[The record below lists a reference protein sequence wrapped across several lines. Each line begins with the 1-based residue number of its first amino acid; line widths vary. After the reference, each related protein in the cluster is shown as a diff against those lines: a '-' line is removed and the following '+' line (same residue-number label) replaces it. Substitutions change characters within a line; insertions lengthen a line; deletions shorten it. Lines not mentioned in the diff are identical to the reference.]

1 MDYVVGQRWI
11 SQTEPQ
17 LGLGMV
23 IEISVRHIALSFP
36 AVEETRTYAKQSAP
50 LSRVHYQPGDM
61 VATREHAQVTLTEVN
76 EHNGLMIY
84 RGLDTQEHVVQ
95 FTEMDLD
102 AFVQLSSPKDRL
114 CSGQFDKKGA
124 FELRVA
130 AVNHLHALQS
140 SPVKGLVGARTN
152 HLAHQ
157 VYIASE
163 VAQRYAP
170 RVLLA
175 DEVGLGKT
183 IEAGMIM
190 HYQLHTGRASR
201 VLIVV
206 PESLVHQ
213 WLVEMLR
220 RFNLRFSIFDESR
233 YQALLEEAQDETNTD
248 TARNPF
254 EAEQWVLCS
263 QEFLVRSHQAFHH
276 AEQAGWDLLVV
287 DEAHHL
293 HWELDAQG
301 EVHAG
306 PEYRCIERLSKQ
318 SKGLL
323 LLTATPGQAGL
334 ASHFA
339 RLRLLDPDRFFDLAR
354 FEQEEQGYQA
364 LNEIVKLLKAQAGA
378 LSETQKSALSAY
390 LGGALPSD
398 AQLAQPAYVDGL
410 IAQLLDRHGT
420 GRVLFRN
427 TRQAIKGFP
436 ERKLVSYPLAL
447 PGCYEREDCRA
458 GVPALNPEAR
468 LDEAIWLQEDSRVNW
483 LKDLLA
489 TRKQEKV
496 LVICARAETAVA
508 LEQHL
513 RLYKGVRSVA
523 FHENLTLLERDR
535 AAAYFA
541 DDEFGAQVLV
551 CSEIGSEGRN
561 FQFSHHLVL
570 FDLPL
575 NPDLL
580 EQRIGRLDRIGQAE
594 TIHIHVPYF
603 VGTAQEVMFRWYQ
616 EGIGLFERSVG
627 AAYTLFEYFET
638 GLRKQ
643 LAQAGEGDNLVA
655 WLREVRLHTEEVI
668 KAQEAGRDQLL
679 ELHSC
684 NKEKAA
690 AIIELIEEQEDST
703 ELMEFMEEMFEIYGV
718 DCDEH
723 STFARILLPTDHMR
737 GGHFPGLQDDPVTVT
752 FDREQALARDDML
765 FLSWEHPMVVNS
777 LDMLLTSELGNACV
791 VSMSLKAL
799 PPGTLL
805 LETLFTLSVVAPRH
819 LQVERY
825 LPVTPLRFLVDV
837 HGKELSAVLPHDKLN
852 GIVQNL
858 KRNVGQAVLKQVR
871 EPLEMMLDKVGP
883 MAEARLPEIREAAK
897 IAMQSALQVEIDR
910 LEALKKVNPSVR
922 QEEIAFYH
930 EQLEQGLEAID
941 KASLHV
947 SALRLVVNS

>member
-1 MDYVVGQRWI
+1 MDFVVGQRWI

-50 LSRVHYQPGDM
+50 LSRVHYQIGDV
-61 VATREHAQVTLTEVN
+61 VATREHEQVTLTDVQ
-76 EHNGLMIY
+76 EHNGLFVY
-84 RGLDTQEHVVQ
+84 RGLDSEEEVVQ

-114 CSGQFDKKGA
+114 CSGQYDKKKA

-130 AVNHLHALQS
+130 ALNHLHEQQC
-140 SPVKGLVGARTN
+140 SPVKGLIGARTS
-152 HLAHQ
+152 HLSHQ

-183 IEAGMIM
+183 IEAGMIL
-190 HYQLHTGRASR
+190 HYQLHTGRATR
-201 VLIVV
+201 ALIVV

-220 RFNLRFSIFDESR
+220 RFNLRFSIFDEER
-233 YQALLEEAQDETNTD
+233 YRAILGEDLEDMPADPTL
-248 TARNPF
+248 NPF
-254 EAEQWVLCS
+254 ETEQLVLCS
-263 QEFLVRSHQAFHH
+263 QAFLVRSHQAMEH
-276 AEQAGWDLLVV
+276 AVQAGWDMLVV

-293 HWELDAQG
+293 HWEVDEQG

-306 PEYRCIERLSKQ
+306 PEYMCVERLAQ
-318 SKGLL
+318 TSKGLL
-323 LLTATPGQAGL
+323 LLTATPEQAGL

-339 RLRLLDPDRFFDLAR
+339 RLRLLDPDRFFDLSR
-354 FEQEEQGYQA
+354 FEQEEQGYQG
-364 LNEIVKLLKAQAGA
+364 LNQVVKSLQNQAGGLTEA
-378 LSETQKSALSAY
+378 QKHTLSSY
-390 LGGALPSD
+390 LDGITPSD
-398 AQLAQPAYVDGL
+398 AQLVDPNFVQGL

-427 TRQAIKGFP
+427 TRTAIKGFP
-436 ERKLVSYPLAL
+436 ERKLLPHAL
-447 PGCYEREDCRA
+447 PLPECYQRDDCRV
-458 GVPALNPEAR
+458 GVPALTPEAR
-468 LDEAIWLQEDSRVNW
+468 LDETLWLAQDTRVSW
-483 LKDLLA
+483 LKDLLSA
-489 TRKQEKV
+489 LKQEKV

-513 RLYKGVRSVA
+513 RLYKGVRSAA
-523 FHENLTLLERDR
+523 FHEELTLLERDR

-541 DDEFGAQVLV
+541 DEEFGAQVLI

-561 FQFSHHLVL
+561 FQFAHHLVL

-603 VGTAQEVMFRWYQ
+603 EHAAQEVLFRWYQ
-616 EGIGLFERSVG
+616 EGIGLFERSVA
-627 AAYTLFEYFET
+627 AAYAIFEQFET
-638 GLRKQ
+638 RLRKQ
-643 LAQAGEGDNLVA
+643 LADHADGEALSTL
-655 WLREVRLHTEEVI
+655 LRDAHLHTEEVI

-684 NKEKAA
+684 NKARAA
-690 AIIELIEEQEDST
+690 SIIELIETQEDST
-703 ELMEFMEEMFEIYGV
+703 ALLDFMELMFEVYGV

-737 GGHFPGLQDDPVTVT
+737 GGHFPGLYDDPVTVT
-752 FDREQALARDDML
+752 FDREQALSRDDMQ
-765 FLSWEHPMVVNS
+765 FLSWEHPMVVDAM
-777 LDMLLTSELGNACV
+777 DMLLSSELGNACV
-791 VSMSLKAL
+791 VSMSVKAL

-805 LETLFTLSVVAPRH
+805 MEAVFTVAAVAPKQ
-819 LQVERY
+819 LQVERF
-825 LPVTPLRFLVDV
+825 LPVTPIRLLVDV
-837 HGKELSAVLPHDKLN
+837 NGKDLSGVLPHEKLN
-852 GIVQNL
+852 DLVQNL

-871 EPLEMMLDKVGP
+871 EPLELMLEKAIP
-883 MAEARLPEIREAAK
+883 MAETQLPEIRAAAK
-897 IAMQSALQVEIDR
+897 KQMTDTLSIEIDR

-941 KASLHV
+941 KATLHLGGV
-947 SALRLVVNS
+947 RLVVNS